1 MDGSA
6 AARIAPRSLSLRRS
20 VSLKSQLID
29 CLPQWKALSRTNA
42 KPRRPLRLADWQAD
56 WEGNLA
62 LLSRHARRDDRLDV
76 LQADGHLALEHA
88 LGWEAAAQAA
98 SNLLLKGI
106 DRGFD
111 GSVLR
116 QIHIEAA
123 ALWLDHAQLLA
134 AAQHNLQQQGHA
146 IAVGASLQ
154 PRTAQHYEYAL
165 QLLALGPVLGTED
178 LLPALVQKVLCFDT
192 DRVLDY
198 VSAPALGLAEA
209 SDEIFH
215 PRPFASLF
223 TPLRE
228 GEAFDP
234 SLLAGYLQTQYRDF
248 FQLAPKAQKRT
259 RRLVGPNAWGYWAL
273 EVAAMVVVYGGD
285 DAVLRTCPHYPA
297 DLVDYAR
304 R

>member
-1 MDGSA
+1 MRALPLES
-6 AARIAPRSLSLRRS
+6 RPTLSLRRI
-20 VSLKSQLID
+20 VSFKSQLID
-29 CLPQWKALSRTNA
+29 CLPQWKALPKTNA
-42 KPRRPLRLADWQAD
+42 TPRRPLRLSDWQAD

-62 LLSRHARRDDRLDV
+62 QLSRHVRRDDRLDV

-88 LGWEAAAQAA
+88 LAWEAAAQAS

-111 GSVLR
+111 GAVLR
-116 QIHIEAA
+116 QIYIEVA
-123 ALWLDHAQLLA
+123 ALWLDHAHLLA
-134 AAQHNLQQQGHA
+134 AAQHTLQQQGSA

-165 QLLALGPVLGTED
+165 QLLALGPVLGAQD
-178 LLPALVQKVLCFDT
+178 LLPALVEKVLCFDT

-198 VSAPALGLAEA
+198 VSAPALGLVEA

-223 TPLRE
+223 APLRE

-234 SLLAGYLQTQYRDF
+234 SLLTGYLQTQYRDF
-248 FQLAPKAQKRT
+248 FQLAPKAQKRS
-259 RRLVGPNAWGYWAL
+259 RRLIGPNAWGYWAL

-285 DAVLRTCPHYPA
+285 DAVLRTCQHYPA